1 MMSPQSKAMPHPLSP
16 SQAIPRVAWRWLTVL
31 ASLLLLGCRAGDG
44 LPNVLYLGVEV
55 NSDEKID
62 ANLLAD
68 TRQRMGYLEAGYRQL
83 YPNTRFQVSLYP
95 EKQLAWAIQRRN
107 RAGLGPD
114 LLLINGDI
122 AVQLLQAGVIAPFPR
137 TGVDLNPFDP
147 QVLDRLRSPSGEL
160 AGLPLLVQTQLACFN
175 RRRLDAAP
183 TTLQQLLDTS
193 AKGHPVG
200 LSMEGYNLFWTV
212 GSLGAIGAI
221 DTAAAGRQPSEPQQ
235 QAIERWLTW
244 LQNASTQLRVTFYAS
259 QNSAEREFQAGRLD
273 WFPCRSSAIPR
284 LRKTLGDGL
293 GVAPLPRGEGGDAS
307 PINKLQ
313 VLALGTNTSRSSRKR
328 ALAFSH
334 FSVNPLSQRNLT
346 LGSQV
351 VLPANRFVRV
361 PVSSSAALR
370 AMATSAQQG
379 NQTNTLVELIHSND
393 PRVAEIQT
401 LLTTLVFG
409 EVSPTR
415 AGQNLVAILRN
426 QP

>member
-1 MMSPQSKAMPHPLSP
+1 MMSPQNKAMPHPPAL
-16 SQAIPRVAWRWLTVL
+16 SQATRRVAWRCLPVL
-31 ASLLLLGCRAGDG
+31 ASLLLLGCRASDG

-55 NSDEKID
+55 NPDETID

-68 TRQRMGYLEAGYRQL
+68 TRQRLGYLEAGYRQL

-95 EKQLAWAIQRRN
+95 EQQLAWAIQRRN

-114 LLLINGDI
+114 LLLINGDM
-122 AVQLLQAGVIAPFPR
+122 AVQLLEAGVIAPFPR
-137 TGVDLNPFDP
+137 TEVDLNPFDP
-147 QVLDRLRSPSGEL
+147 QVLDRLRNSSGEL

-200 LSMEGYNLFWTV
+200 LSMEAYNLFWTV
-212 GSLGAIGAI
+212 GSLGAVGAI
-221 DTAAAGRQPSEPQQ
+221 DTAAAGRQPSGAQQ

-244 LQNASTQLRVTFYAS
+244 LQNANNQLRVTFYAS
-259 QNSAEREFQAGRLD
+259 QTSAEREFQAGRLD

-284 LRKTLGDGL
+284 LRKILGDGL

-307 PINKLQ
+307 PINKLR
-313 VLALGTNTSRSSRKR
+313 VLALGTNTSRSSRER

-361 PVSSSAALR
+361 PVSSSATLR
-370 AMATSAQQG
+370 AMVTSAQQG
-379 NQTNTLVELIHSND
+379 SQTNSLVELIHSND

-426 QP
+426 RP